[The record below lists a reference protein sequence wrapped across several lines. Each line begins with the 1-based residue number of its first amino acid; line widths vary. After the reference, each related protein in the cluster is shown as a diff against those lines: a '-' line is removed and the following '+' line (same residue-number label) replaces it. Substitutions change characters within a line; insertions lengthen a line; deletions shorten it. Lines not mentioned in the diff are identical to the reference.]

1 MVLVATVT
9 SLISAAA
16 AAIAA
21 LIAILGALGYQ
32 NRRARL
38 SAIRAAFNDVVA
50 SLASADD
57 RQQLA
62 AAVLLRRFFD
72 KDSELAVRGILGRR
86 RVPYAE
92 EALSVMAAV
101 LRGLPS
107 GELQK
112 LLADGLAYAPTLE
125 KADLQRTNLQG
136 AYLSQRRAGGT
147 LNGADFYR
155 ADLSG
160 GSLKNATAMGAV
172 FYQARLRGTVCEN
185 ADLRGANFFQSDVTG
200 AKFHQ
205 ARLEGASFEDAIGV
219 PAEIAQLVDSKARY
233 TSNERA
239 PAHVPEQSRPTAVF
253 LSRPSHRSPAQ
264 EAVCDRLTALLNQHG
279 LTILTLPAVD
289 YPSSDA
295 LSEIYR
301 RLKSCAGAVVLGLRP
316 ADAATDEPTAG
327 ATPWAH
333 LEAGVAFACNLPLLI
348 VREPGVMLGAF
359 DDPVAGHQTYIL
371 NVSDEWADEDVLV
384 AIRPWLSALGQT

>member
-1 MVLVATVT
+1 VILVATT
-9 SLISAAA
+9 DSLISTAAA
-16 AAIAA
+16 VIGVV
-21 LIAILGALGYQ
+21 IAILGALGYQ
-32 NRRARL
+32 NRRAKL
-38 SAIRAAFNDVVA
+38 SAIRAAFNDVVG
-50 SLASADD
+50 SLASADN

-72 KDSELAVRGILGRR
+72 EDSELAVRGIRGR

-92 EALSVMAAV
+92 EALSVMTAV

-136 AYLSQRRAGGT
+136 AYLSERSHGT

-160 GSLKNATAMGAV
+160 GSLKNATAIEAV
-172 FYQARLRGTVCEN
+172 FYQARLRGTVCKN
-185 ADLRGANFFQSDVTG
+185 ADLRRATFFQSDVTG
-200 AKFHQ
+200 ANFQ
-205 ARLEGASFEDAIGV
+205 AARLEGASFEGAIGV
-219 PAEIAQLVDSKARY
+219 PAEIAQFLDSASRY
-233 TSNERA
+233 TSGKPA
-239 PAHVPEQSRPTAVF
+239 PTHVAEHSQPRAVF

-264 EAVCDRLTALLNQHG
+264 EAVCDRLTALMDHHG
-279 LTILTLPAVD
+279 LTLLTLPALD
-289 YPSSDA
+289 YPPSDA

-333 LEAGVAFACNLPLLI
+333 VEAGLAYACNLPLLI
-348 VREPGVMLGAF
+348 VREPGVTLGAF
-359 DDPVAGHQTYIL
+359 DDPVAGHHTYIV
-371 NVSDEWADEDVLV
+371 NVSDEWADEDVLA
-384 AIRPWLSALGQT
+384 AIRPWLAAIAET